1 MLEMSEGDESVL
13 QAKITILKIEL
24 ERTKQAYEQEIA
36 ELKRTSDL
44 MLSEMRKSMENEK
57 TRISNEIRKQCE
69 QERLRSIEETKKKQW
84 CSNCGREAQFYC
96 CWNTSYC
103 DYPCQQMHWSRH
115 SATCAQTR
123 PTIASASDSLPKTV
137 STMTTT
143 VSAMGLQQQQQQHV
157 GCGSKNSNN
166 NMMAVTTTTSMS
178 ASPQQQ
184 STMYNKST
192 TNNKKDK
199 HCASKV
205 SHSQT
210 ASNSSTLGSSA
221 TSSINSIAAAN
232 ATGVGVASGTATELL
247 KLPSNT
253 YLRTVPQCGNAG
265 KNNSGGGNLRGSTYS
280 VQRVNIPVNILL
292 FFYFCSR
299 LKSEDMNLENNKY
312 IKM

>member
-1 MLEMSEGDESVL
+1 MEDTMLEMSEGDEPVL

-123 PTIASASDSLPKTV
+123 PTIASTSDSLPKTV

-143 VSAMGLQQQQQQHV
+143 VSAMGLQQQQHA
-157 GCGSKNSNN
+157 GCGSKNSNSN
-166 NMMAVTTTTSMS
+166 TMAVTTTTSMS
-178 ASPQQQ
+178 ASQQQQ
-184 STMYNKST
+184 STMYNKNIM
-192 TNNKKDK
+192 NNKKDK
-199 HCASKV
+199 HGSSKMIHQQ
-205 SHSQT
+205 S
-210 ASNSSTLGSSA
+210 ASNSSSIGSSGNNPM
-221 TSSINSIAAAN
+221 NSIAAAN
-232 ATGVGVASGTATELL
+232 ATGVAVAPGAATELL

-253 YLRTVPQCGNAG
+253 YLRTVPQCGNAVN
-265 KNNSGGGNLRGSTYS
+265 NNSGGGNLRGSTYS
-280 VQRVNIPVNILL
+280 VQRVNIPV
-292 FFYFCSR
+292 R
-299 LKSEDMNLENNKY
+299 
-312 IKM
+312 